1 MNIPELISQVQNG
14 DTDPLAVA
22 LALKDLEDQLKAAKN
37 ILKPIIVD
45 HLAKYPKSQAL
56 FSGFNFRVQNKS
68 VYDYS
73 TCGDIVWDDCNEKL
87 ESIKLLME
95 DREAFLKSL
104 KEPFLLV
111 STEGEE
117 FGKIMPPKVKPSE
130 NYYVITKNGKN

>member
-22 LALKDLEDQLKAAKN
+22 LAIKDLEEQLVAAKK

-45 HLAKYPKSQAL
+45 HLAKYPKSEAL
-56 FSGFNFRVQNKS
+56 ASGFKIKVQNKAT
-68 VYDYS
+68 YDYS
-73 TCGDIVWDDCNEKL
+73 SCGDVIWNDCNEKL
-87 ESIKLLME
+87 ENTKSLMK

-111 STEGEE
+111 STEGEV
-117 FGKIMPPKVKPSE
+117 FGKIMPPLILPSE
-130 NYYVITKNGKN
+130 DFYVITKNGKN